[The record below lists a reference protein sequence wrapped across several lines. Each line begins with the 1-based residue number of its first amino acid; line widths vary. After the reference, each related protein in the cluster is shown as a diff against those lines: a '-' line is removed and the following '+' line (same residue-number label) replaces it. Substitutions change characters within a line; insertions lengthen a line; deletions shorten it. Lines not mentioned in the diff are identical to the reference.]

1 MAPMSFG
8 GLWLLHLAIL
18 AIVDTKLFK
27 TPPEQGQ
34 KNVGMLVWGIIGLVI
49 FGIAALE
56 GFWGMIGGLRSL
68 EYISYNPF
76 PIIAGF
82 LANAAQV
89 AMSVFLI
96 LSNVNRVRM
105 RAPRFGV
112 LKVILGASAAFF
124 AILLFASGFFNS
136 YLY

>member
-1 MAPMSFG
+1 MSFG
-8 GLWLLHLAIL
+8 GIWLLHQAIL
-18 AIVDTKLFK
+18 AIVDVKLFK

-49 FGIAALE
+49 FGSAALE
-56 GFWGMIGGLRSL
+56 GFWGMIGGLRVL
-68 EYISYNPF
+68 EYLSYNPF
-76 PIIAGF
+76 PFIARF
-82 LANAAQV
+82 LANAVQV

-112 LKVILGASAAFF
+112 LKIIFGASAAFF
-124 AILLFASGFFNS
+124 AILLFVSEQFNS
-136 YLY
+136 YIY